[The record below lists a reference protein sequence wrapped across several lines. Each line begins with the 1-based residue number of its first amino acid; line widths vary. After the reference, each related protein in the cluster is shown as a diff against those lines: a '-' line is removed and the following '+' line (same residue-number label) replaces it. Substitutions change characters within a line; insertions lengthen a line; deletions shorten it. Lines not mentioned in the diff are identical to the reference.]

1 VKSKWVNEEIRHFK
15 LLGRADRLFCY
26 IPPDRHRREADLFD
40 ETPVFPAALA
50 HETASRADLSPSTS
64 TPLAADARVGKDG
77 KRPALLKVLASI
89 TDLSYDELLQ
99 RDRHSRRR
107 WTVIRWVLTVSL
119 IGVIAFGLSI
129 ASIYQSAG
137 RYLQQ
142 LGLSEGVFRFSPEPA
157 TAELLWEFSRSS
169 YWVRQSPLRNDSGL

>member
-1 VKSKWVNEEIRHFK
+1 MKSKWVNEEIRHFK

-40 ETPVFPAALA
+40 EKPVFPAALA
-50 HETASRADLSPSTS
+50 NETASRADLSPSTS

-99 RDRHSRRR
+99 RGRRSRRR
-107 WTVIRWVLTVSL
+107 WTVIRWVLRSDDY
-119 IGVIAFGLSI
+119 GVRLDGM
-129 ASIYQSAG
+129 
-137 RYLQQ
+137 
-142 LGLSEGVFRFSPEPA
+142 
-157 TAELLWEFSRSS
+157 
-169 YWVRQSPLRNDSGL
+169 RQGSQPLRVCLDRAES